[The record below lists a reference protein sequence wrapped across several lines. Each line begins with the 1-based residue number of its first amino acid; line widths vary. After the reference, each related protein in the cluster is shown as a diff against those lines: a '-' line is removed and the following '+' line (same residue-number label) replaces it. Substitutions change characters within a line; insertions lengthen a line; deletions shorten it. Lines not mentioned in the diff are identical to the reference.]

1 MRMQLFRN
9 ITLVI
14 GMLACSSLNAVAQDP
29 DAFAKAN
36 EEYNAGRFREAV
48 ELYETALKSGQTTA
62 ALFYNLGNAWFR
74 AGDLGRA
81 ILNYERALAL
91 EPQHPEAEANLRL
104 ARDKARALDLQAN
117 WWNRLTARASAKHY
131 SIAAAV
137 SFWIAAFALT
147 GLLLARRRSA
157 KLIGT
162 FVFALLVVAATVGA
176 LYALETG
183 KKGRAVA
190 IVVAPNIQARLAT
203 ADSAG
208 TVLVLPPGSKIKI
221 LSTRGDWSYAALP
234 NDLRGWIPA
243 QSAEPVR
250 L

>member
-1 MRMQLFRN
+1 MTSRLLRSISAAIVM
-9 ITLVI
+9 LVV
-14 GMLACSSLNAVAQDP
+14 ACANAAAQDA
-29 DAFAKAN
+29 DAFGKAN
-36 EEYNAGRFREAV
+36 EEYNAGRFREAI

-62 ALFYNLGNAWFR
+62 ALFYNLGNAHFR

-91 EPQHPEAEANLRL
+91 EPQHPEANANLRL

-117 WWNRLTARASAKHY
+117 WWDRLTARASAKHY
-131 SIAAAV
+131 AIAAAA
-137 SFWIAAFALT
+137 SFWIAAFSLT
-147 GLLLARRRSA
+147 ALLLARRRSA

-162 FVFALLVVAATVGA
+162 FVLALLVLAATVGA

-190 IVVAPNIQARLAT
+190 VVVAPNIQARLAT

-208 TVLVLPPGSKIKI
+208 TVLVLPPGTKIKI
-221 LSTRGDWSYAALP
+221 LSTRGDWSYASLP
-234 NDLRGWIPA
+234 NNLRGWIPA